1 MISLC
6 SILSGGCCYVG
17 QDLITLP
24 HLHEPAILHSLWERF
39 YHGDIYT
46 FTGPI
51 LIAVNPFK
59 RLPLYTEEKL
69 MTYYEHGLLATQGT
83 HILFVFFA
91 AHVSIH
97 RLGIAARLRPYC
109 GRGEGHQ
116 GAGREEAPIDQSMH
130 HLNSTSSCI

>member
-1 MISLC
+1 MADLKLRNSSDVSLVEVRDC
-6 SILSGGCCYVG
+6 ALCQPYLPCVFSSGCPAPLTAVWLVWW

-39 YHGDIYT
+39 NHGDIYT

-69 MTYYEHGLLATQGT
+69 MTYYEHGLLATQGRWV
-83 HILFVFFA
+83 HI
-91 AHVSIH
+91 HPPS
-97 RLGIAARLRPYC
+97 
-109 GRGEGHQ
+109 GRGVG
-116 GAGREEAPIDQSMH
+116 GAWHACE
-130 HLNSTSSCI
+130 